1 MLQPCSFSQYAFVGV
16 MVASDV
22 IASVTPQASV
32 AVVVATIH
40 PKPFVISFEQAR
52 VRAQLISLMS
62 QRPLEYHGVA
72 RWLSSHAARHG
83 QTDPTLGKTW
93 LPAGD
98 VRSYYAL
105 YKQDMLQR
113 HGVTQA
119 TGQQDIA
126 WKRKV
131 VAPHSASPVDA
142 EAHVSES
149 HGMASGSSAD
159 AEAYGPAVDF
169 DSFAKAWHVECPWL
183 VICVDANKADAEA
196 YVSASQGMADDMSAD
211 AETYVSA
218 STDSPPANVL
228 KRPAAHR
235 KQQAPVQY
243 IAEAEPAIPPPPPA
257 WSQPAPASQPQW
269 ASHAIRV
276 LQERGHLPTRSGQ
289 EKHVEL
295 TVWSDC
301 SGINSE
307 MFAFRELGK
316 ALLELLNARVTWLL
330 YMTCETDKMSC
341 AFAKLNHNPVHVTGD
356 MLARNFQS
364 GQVHCTKHDE
374 NHDMPRRGVDVYVGT
389 YPCSPWSRR
398 GKRTG
403 FNHPEAELSI
413 IGFKTIAFIGPAVF
427 VLELGEMPNHSDL
440 NEILEKLQ
448 GIVQTGVSK
457 YTIQAVR
464 NLTPAWSG
472 YPTRRK
478 RLFIIGWR
486 EDIDG
491 ARVGAPLQSLMDA
504 PMIVEQ
510 TFLRFLGL
518 QRGVDWSRM
527 GECPSQEELLYLS
540 ASPCTCG
547 LDPMVLCPMH
557 PCKCNRCG
565 ESGLECT
572 WRNMFLTFIV
582 SGPMADVVS
591 KRKGMVTYLQ
601 VLEMHGRLGPQQPR
615 QRVLINL
622 IAIRADTQPL
632 NETLMVGDLS
642 QNPPFG
648 DMFSGG
654 DTPVFTTSSNV
665 WVFQVGDTLRTS
677 HMAALMG
684 LDLSVVK
691 FSERM
696 SETWF
701 RQRLGLAVHIAN
713 FGLVLTAALAPPLQ
727 ACLG

>member
-1 MLQPCSFSQYAFVGV
+1 M
-16 MVASDV
+16 
-22 IASVTPQASV
+22 
-32 AVVVATIH
+32 
-40 PKPFVISFEQAR
+40 KPGR
-52 VRAQLISLMS
+52 
-62 QRPLEYHGVA
+62 
-72 RWLSSHAARHG
+72 
-83 QTDPTLGKTW
+83 TW
-93 LPAGD
+93 LPAGE

-105 YKQDMLQR
+105 YKYDVNDMLQKQ
-113 HGVTQA
+113 GVTQA
-119 TGQQDIA
+119 AGQQKKCRIA
-126 WKRKV
+126 KKRKV
-131 VAPHSASPVDA
+131 VVPHSASPVDA
-142 EAHVSES
+142 EAYVSAS
-149 HGMASGSSAD
+149 QGMASGSSAD
-159 AEAYGPAVDF
+159 AEAYGPVVDF
-169 DSFAKAWHVECPWL
+169 DTFVKAWQMECPWL
-183 VICVDANKADAEA
+183 VIC
-196 YVSASQGMADDMSAD
+196 DDGQQRY

-218 STDSPPANVL
+218 STGSAPANVL

-243 IAEAEPAIPPPPPA
+243 IEEAESAIPPPPPA

-269 ASHAIRV
+269 ASYAAHV
-276 LQERGHLPTRSGQ
+276 LQEQGHLPTKLGQ
-289 EKHVEL
+289 GKHLEL
-295 TVWSDC
+295 TLWTDC

-307 MFAFRELGK
+307 MFALRELQK
-316 ALLELLNARVTWLL
+316 ALIELLNVHVKWLL
-330 YMTCETDKMSC
+330 YMTCEMDKMSC
-341 AFAKLNHNPVHVTGD
+341 AFAELNHNPMHMSGH
-356 MLARNFQS
+356 MQHRNFQS
-364 GQVHCTKHDE
+364 GQVHCTIHNE
-374 NHDMPRRGVDVYVGT
+374 NHDMPRSGVDLYVGT

-403 FNHPEAELSI
+403 FNHPDAEVSI

-427 VLELGEMPNHSDL
+427 VIELGEMPNQEDL
-440 NEILEKLQ
+440 NSILEKLQ
-448 GIVQTGVSK
+448 GIVQAGVAK
-457 YTIQAVR
+457 YTVQVVR

-486 EDIDG
+486 EDTLHDG
-491 ARVGAPLQSLMDA
+491 RAGAPLQSLMDA
-504 PMIVEQ
+504 PMMVDQ

-518 QRGVDWSRM
+518 QREVDWSRV
-527 GECPSQEELLYLS
+527 GECPSQEELSYFS

-557 PCKCNRCG
+557 PCKCGWCG

-591 KRKGMVTYLQ
+591 KRKGTVTYLQ
-601 VLEMHGRLGPQQPR
+601 VLEMHGQQGPQQPR

-622 IAIRADTQPL
+622 IAIRADAQPL

-648 DMFSGG
+648 DMFSAG

-665 WVFQVGDTLRTS
+665 WVFQVGDTLRTK

-684 LDLSVVK
+684 LDLSMVK

-713 FGLVLTAALAPPLQ
+713 FGLVLTAALTPPLQ